1 MTTILNCE
9 HEKQEMV
16 MNRKIHERPY
26 VRRPRQTLKLQ
37 RNPRAVRVCP
47 SSTLSVPPALGAVW
61 GCAPGPGGGLGKCP
75 QRWGLPGGVP
85 PAMGVSGEVP
95 PVLEAARG
103 FAPGPV
109 GGLWAWESAPSPEG
123 GLGKFPQSW
132 RQPGDLPS
140 ALLEA
145 YGSAPSPR
153 GGLGKCL
160 QPWSWP
166 VEVRGRPGGTPPG
179 CPHHFKT
186 KKYNE
191 CSHWGLNPER
201 TQSNNYFLEI
211 NDYY

>member
-37 RNPRAVRVCP
+37 RNPRTVRVCP

-85 PAMGVSGEVP
+85 PAMGAAWESAPSSGGSQGICPRPCWWPVGLGKRPQPWGRLGEVP

-103 FAPGPV
+103 FALSPV
-109 GGLWAWESAPSPEG
+109 GGLWKCPQPEGWPGEVPSAMELACGSEGKAWGHASRLPSP
-123 GLGKFPQSW
+123 FQ
-132 RQPGDLPS
+132 
-140 ALLEA
+140 
-145 YGSAPSPR
+145 
-153 GGLGKCL
+153 
-160 QPWSWP
+160 
-166 VEVRGRPGGTPPG
+166 
-179 CPHHFKT
+179 
-186 KKYNE
+186 N
-191 CSHWGLNPER
+191 
-201 TQSNNYFLEI
+201 
-211 NDYY
+211 